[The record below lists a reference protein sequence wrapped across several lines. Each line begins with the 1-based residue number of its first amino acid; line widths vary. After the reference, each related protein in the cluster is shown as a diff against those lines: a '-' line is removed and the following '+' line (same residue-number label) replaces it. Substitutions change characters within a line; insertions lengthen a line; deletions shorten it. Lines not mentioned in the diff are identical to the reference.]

1 MDDYQNQD
9 LDNLN
14 PLQTKEDQELVNKK
28 FKLFGW
34 SLPEDPKLR
43 LLVGLG
49 AVVLLLLLLAMITSF
64 ARRTPRA
71 PGRVT
76 PTPTPDITPLP
87 TENPDTTKL
96 PQDLRDKFQEVD
108 NNVNTGI
115 NFNPPQIDT
124 EVGL

>member
-1 MDDYQNQD
+1 MDAYQNQD

-14 PLQTKEDQELVNKK
+14 PLQTKEDQELVNKQ
-28 FKLFGW
+28 FKLFG
-34 SLPEDPKLR
+34 LAMPEDPKMK

-49 AVVLLLLLLAMITSF
+49 AFVVLLLIIAMITSF
-64 ARRTPRA
+64 SRRTPRA
-71 PGRVT
+71 PARVS
-76 PTPTPDITPLP
+76 PTPTINITPLP
-87 TENPDTTKL
+87 TEVSDTRRL
-96 PQDLRDKFQEVD
+96 PQELKDKFQEVD

>member
-14 PLQTKEDQELVNKK
+14 PLRTKEDQEMISKK
-28 FKLFGW
+28 FKPLGL

-49 AVVLLLLLLAMITSF
+49 AVVLLLLIIAMITSF
-64 ARRTPRA
+64 SRRTPRA
-71 PGRVT
+71 PSRVA
-76 PTPTPDITPLP
+76 PTPTANITPLP